1 MASRKEYEMLFQ
13 LDAKLG
19 SSYTSTFSKAKSG
32 PSELQKEIRS
42 LQSVQADISA
52 YTKQQAAVEKTQAEL
67 DNLNKQ
73 YQLLQ
78 QEIKETCGPTTSL
91 ERESVKLE
99 QRIGDTSNALATQ
112 KERLSQTAASLSA
125 AGISTERLGEANAD
139 LSDRLSYLRTKQI
152 AATKSAEEF
161 GSVGVS
167 SIESVAQAY
176 ASTKIYDALGKIK
189 DAYIAAGE
197 ASIEYESA
205 VTGVYKTVD
214 GTDAQLAAIDDAIKD
229 MATDIPATT
238 EEIAGVAESA
248 GQLGIATQDVMDFS
262 RVMIDLGESTNLS
275 AEQAATSLA
284 KFSNIT
290 GTLPENYSRL
300 GSVIVDLGN
309 NFATTE
315 ADITEM
321 GTRLASGGKLAG
333 LTEPQILA
341 LSAAMS
347 SVGIEA
353 EAGGTAMTQTLSA
366 IEKAVVNAD
375 ESLSEYARIA
385 GMSAEEFSNAWKN
398 DALTALTSFISGL
411 GELDSQGES
420 ATLVL
425 DDLGLSGIRQSN
437 MLKSLALAANTLTSA
452 VNVANT
458 AWDENVALTN
468 EANKRYATT
477 ESRLGAA
484 KNSFNNLKI
493 AVGDVYTPVVRE
505 AADAGNEMLQG
516 MTEFVEENPAVV
528 KGVSV
533 TVGVLGAAATGL
545 TAYTA
550 AAGIAKAATAALG
563 ATFTASLGPV
573 ALAVAGVSLAA
584 GAIVTLVSASDDA
597 SNSLGEVPPKLSD
610 ITAEARGVTDSLE
623 EAQSVM
629 QESAETTMATAAT
642 ADVYIKRL
650 EEMGDYASLS
660 AEQQREY
667 SNILTLLC
675 DLVPELSEHIN
686 AATGEIEGGVA
697 ALRGYASAW
706 EEAAKAQAY
715 QDYMSSAAEQYN
727 AVTTELYGNQLKLTE
742 AQTKAQSASKGMDDA
757 YGKILKTLGLTNE
770 EFIETYWS
778 VDSLASH
785 MMMDLPTD
793 VIDSVLDLRE
803 QWISY
808 REEKEQAEW
817 VENTYQKAIEEGTA
831 KQQEAQEAVEN
842 AQKAYEDLEAA
853 QAAGSDSATQGAAE
867 LGDAIAVVKSNAEGL
882 VSVYTEAYNSAYES
896 IHGQYA
902 LWDEAADIS
911 ATSVDKI
918 TQNLDNQASYWE
930 TYKSNLD
937 TLLSKTGNVDGLS
950 EMISSFADGSAE
962 SVDAIAG
969 MAQAAQDGDGKL
981 QAMVSSWQDLQQAQ
995 KDASETLADLST
1007 DFTNKMQDVADKAA
1021 ESIDNLD
1028 LSEEAAENGKATV
1041 QSYIDSATSLL
1052 PSVTA
1057 AYERIGAAAT
1067 NALQNKV
1074 AAVSADS
1081 SPKSSNAP
1089 EQKTGSTS
1097 RVKTTGAQATGTR
1110 NADPGWTLVGEYGP
1124 EIVYM
1129 QGGEGVL
1136 NAAQTKDVL
1145 PALDDRYTDTRAEN
1159 AEAPAPKETAQ
1170 AAESAAVNPHE
1181 GIRNDT
1187 RAAQTPATT
1196 ARVMPQTADG
1206 PAEAVSAPAV
1216 NQPKVGIPQ
1225 EVEAAQEPVS
1235 AAVAADVPDTVSATE
1250 PFSGIPENGMQYA
1263 ETVQAEDAY
1272 QASAAQPAAEAAAF
1286 APAEADKV
1294 DIPLDGQT
1302 PENGLSAAEMN
1313 HAAEADAMLADYTA
1327 VISPRAVDAM
1337 GSFAAQNAK
1346 SAAEAVQAESA
1357 KSSTTT
1363 QLQPMSLSPV
1373 FQISGMQ
1380 DSQQL
1385 RSALNQ
1391 SVEDM
1396 RQMIL
1401 DVVQSARDDEER
1413 MNFS

>member
-52 YTKQQAAVEKTQAEL
+52 YTKQQAAVEKTQVKL

-78 QEIKETCGPTTSL
+78 QEIKETNGPTTSL
-91 ERESVKLE
+91 ERESAKLE

-125 AGISTERLGEANAD
+125 AGISTERLGEANAN

-197 ASIEYESA
+197 ASIEYESD

-238 EEIAGVAESA
+238 KEIAGVAESA

-366 IEKAVVNAD
+366 IEKAVANAD

-425 DDLGLSGIRQSN
+425 DDLGLSGIRQGN

-477 ESRLGAA
+477 KSRLGAA

-505 AADAGNEMLQG
+505 AADAENEMFQG
-516 MTEFVEENPAVV
+516 MTEFVKENPAVV

-610 ITAEARGVTDSLE
+610 ITADARGVTDSLE
-623 EAQSVM
+623 ESQSVI
-629 QESAETTMATAAT
+629 T
-642 ADVYIKRL
+642 KL
-650 EEMGDYASLS
+650 EEMGDYAKLS
-660 AEQQREY
+660 ADDQQEY
-667 SNILTLLC
+667 RNVLTLLC
-675 DLVPELSEHIN
+675 DLIPDLAGYIDTT
-686 AATGEIEGGVA
+686 TGKIQGGTT
-697 ALRGYASAW
+697 ALRGYSKAW
-706 EEAAKAQAY
+706 QDSAKAQAY
-715 QDYMSSAAEQYN
+715 QEFMSDVSQQYTD
-727 AVTTELYGNQLKLTE
+727 VTKELDQNQLKLTE
-742 AQTKAQSASKGMDDA
+742 AQTKGEAASKGMD
-757 YGKILKTLGLTNE
+757 E
-770 EFIETYWS
+770 
-778 VDSLASH
+778 
-785 MMMDLPTD
+785 
-793 VIDSVLDLRE
+793 
-803 QWISY
+803 
-808 REEKEQAEW
+808 
-817 VENTYQKAIEEGTA
+817 TYQKLLSTLGMTDDEFQKTYGSVSAIAGVHLDPEIADEVMDLRDSYEEYSNQQLEAAENEKVYQQAVDDGIAKQGEAQQAIED
-831 KQQEAQEAVEN
+831 AQT
-842 AQKAYEDLEAA
+842 AYENLEAA
-853 QAAGSDSATQGAAE
+853 QSGATSSASEGAAE
-867 LGDAIAVVKSNAEGL
+867 LGQAISDVTVEAQKL
-882 VSVYTEAYNSAYES
+882 VEAYNTAYDAAEKS
-896 IHGQYA
+896 IGGQYEI
-902 LWDEAADIS
+902 WDKASSVS
-911 ATSVDKI
+911 ATSVDTLNK
-918 TQNLDNQASYWE
+918 NLESQTTYWQDYN
-930 TYKSNLD
+930 TNLD
-937 TLLSKTGNVDGLS
+937 TLREKAGSIEGLS
-950 EMISSFADGSAE
+950 DMVAGFADGSKE

-969 MAQAAQDGDGKL
+969 MAQAAQDGGGKL
-981 QAMVSSWQDLQQAQ
+981 ETMVKNWQDLQQAQ
-995 KDASETLADLST
+995 KDASGALADLTT
-1007 DFTNKMQDVADKAA
+1007 DFSSKMDELAQKAGDTVD
-1021 ESIDNLD
+1021 ELD
-1028 LSEEAAENGKATV
+1028 MSAEAAKNGKATV
-1041 QSYIDSATSLL
+1041 QAFIDSASNML
-1052 PSVTA
+1052 PDVQTAYAKIGTTA
-1057 AYERIGAAAT
+1057 A
-1067 NALQNKV
+1067 NALQSKLDKANTSGR
-1074 AAVSADS
+1074 A
-1081 SPKSSNAP
+1081 
-1089 EQKTGSTS
+1089 QK
-1097 RVKTTGAQATGTR
+1097 TGAQATGTR
-1110 NADPGWTLVGEYGP
+1110 NAEPGWTLVGEYGP

-1216 NQPKVGIPQ
+1216 SQPKVETIPQ

-1235 AAVAADVPDTVSATE
+1235 AAVAADVPDTVSAAE

-1272 QASAAQPAAEAAAF
+1272 PASAAQPAAEAAAF

-1346 SAAEAVQAESA
+1346 PAAEAVQAESA

>member
-52 YTKQQAAVEKTQAEL
+52 YTKQQDAVEKTQVKL

-78 QEIKETCGPTTSL
+78 QEIKETNGPTTSL

-125 AGISTERLGEANAD
+125 AGISTERLGEANAN

-197 ASIEYESA
+197 ASIEYESD

-238 EEIAGVAESA
+238 KEIAGVAESA

-366 IEKAVVNAD
+366 IEKAVANAD

-425 DDLGLSGIRQSN
+425 DDLGLSGIRQGN
-437 MLKSLALAANTLTSA
+437 MLKSLALAANTLTRA

-550 AAGIAKAATAALG
+550 AAGIAKAATAVLG

-610 ITAEARGVTDSLE
+610 ITAEARGVTDSIE
-623 EAQSVM
+623 DAQSVM
-629 QESAETTMATAAT
+629 QASAETTMATAGT
-642 ADVYIKRL
+642 ADLYITKL
-650 EEMGDYASLS
+650 EEMGDYAKLS
-660 AEQQREY
+660 ADDQQEY
-667 SNILTLLC
+667 RNVLTLLC
-675 DLVPELSEHIN
+675 DLIPDLAGYIDTT
-686 AATGEIEGGVA
+686 TGKIQGGTT
-697 ALRGYASAW
+697 ALRGYAKAW
-706 EEAAKAQAY
+706 QDSAKAQAY
-715 QDYMSSAAEQYN
+715 QEFMSDVSQQYN
-727 AVTTELYGNQLKLTE
+727 DVTKELYQNQLKLTE
-742 AQTKAQSASKGMDDA
+742 AQTKGEAASKGMD
-757 YGKILKTLGLTNE
+757 E
-770 EFIETYWS
+770 
-778 VDSLASH
+778 
-785 MMMDLPTD
+785 
-793 VIDSVLDLRE
+793 
-803 QWISY
+803 
-808 REEKEQAEW
+808 
-817 VENTYQKAIEEGTA
+817 TYQKLLSTLGMTDDEFQKTYGSVSAIAGVHLDPEIADLRDSYEEYSNQQLEAAENEKVYQQAVDDGIAKQGEAQQAIED
-831 KQQEAQEAVEN
+831 AQT
-842 AQKAYEDLEAA
+842 AYENLEAA
-853 QAAGSDSATQGAAE
+853 QSGATSSASEGAAE
-867 LGDAIAVVKSNAEGL
+867 LGQAISDVTVEAQKL
-882 VSVYTEAYNSAYES
+882 VEAYNTAYDAAEKS
-896 IHGQYA
+896 IGGQYEI
-902 LWDEAADIS
+902 WDKASSVS
-911 ATSVDKI
+911 ATSVDTLNKNLESQ
-918 TQNLDNQASYWE
+918 TTYWQDYNTNLDILREKAGSIE
-930 TYKSNLD
+930 
-937 TLLSKTGNVDGLS
+937 GLS
-950 EMISSFADGSAE
+950 DMVAGFADGSKE

-969 MAQAAQDGDGKL
+969 MAQAAQDGGGKL
-981 QAMVSSWQDLQQAQ
+981 EAMVKNWQDLQQAQ
-995 KDASETLADLST
+995 KDASGALADLTT
-1007 DFTNKMQDVADKAA
+1007 DFSSKMDELAQKAGDTVD
-1021 ESIDNLD
+1021 ELD
-1028 LSEEAAENGKATV
+1028 MSTEAARNGKATV
-1041 QSYIDSATSLL
+1041 QAFIDSASDML
-1052 PSVTA
+1052 PDVQTAYEKIGTA
-1057 AYERIGAAAT
+1057 AA
-1067 NALQNKV
+1067 NALQSKLDKAN
-1074 AAVSADS
+1074 
-1081 SPKSSNAP
+1081 
-1089 EQKTGSTS
+1089 TS
-1097 RVKTTGAQATGTR
+1097 GRARKTGAQATGTR
-1110 NADPGWTLVGEYGP
+1110 NAEPGWTLVGEYGP

-1145 PALDDRYTDTRAEN
+1145 PALDDRYTDTRAES

-1170 AAESAAVNPHE
+1170 AAESAAVNPYE

-1187 RAAQTPATT
+1187 KAAQTPATT
-1196 ARVMPQTADG
+1196 ARVMPQTADV
-1206 PAEAVSAPAV
+1206 PAEAVSAPVV
-1216 NQPKVGIPQ
+1216 NQPKVDIPQ
-1225 EVEAAQEPVS
+1225 EVETAQEPVS
-1235 AAVAADVPDTVSATE
+1235 AAVAADVPYTVSAAE
-1250 PFSGIPENGMQYA
+1250 PFSASHENGMQYA

-1272 QASAAQPAAEAAAF
+1272 PAYAAQPAAEAAVF
-1286 APAEADKV
+1286 APAEAGKV
-1294 DIPLDGQT
+1294 DIPLAGQT

-1313 HAAEADAMLADYTA
+1313 HAAEANAMLADYTA

-1337 GSFAAQNAK
+1337 SSFAAQNAQP
-1346 SAAEAVQAESA
+1346 AAEAVQAESA